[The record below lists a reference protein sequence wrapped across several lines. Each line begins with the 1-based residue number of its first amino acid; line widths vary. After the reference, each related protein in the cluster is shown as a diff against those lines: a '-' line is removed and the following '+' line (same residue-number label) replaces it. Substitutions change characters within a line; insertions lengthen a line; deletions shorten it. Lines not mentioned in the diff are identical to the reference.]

1 MKALVK
7 ETGILIEVCTCAD
20 EPNHYYEVVN
30 GRCMSD
36 YDESELDFNY
46 NPDDITYDRSEND
59 T

>member
-7 ETGILIEVCTCAD
+7 ENGFLVEVCTCPD

-36 YDESELDFNY
+36 YDESDLIFDYKAE
-46 NPDDITYDRSEND
+46 DIIYDRSEE
-59 T
+59 

>member
-36 YDESELDFNY
+36 YDE
-46 NPDDITYDRSEND
+46 
-59 T
+59 